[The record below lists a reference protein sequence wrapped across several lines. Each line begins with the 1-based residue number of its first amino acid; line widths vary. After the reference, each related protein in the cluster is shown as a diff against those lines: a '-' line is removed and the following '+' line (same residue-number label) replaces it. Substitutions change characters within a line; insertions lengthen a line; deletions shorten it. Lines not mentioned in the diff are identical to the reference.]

1 MVRTVKT
8 KAARSVAKGQHV
20 LLLPGPTGAEP
31 WELWA
36 LGGKAPDGKSSAELV
51 QICATPLDNRMRK
64 NTTLA
69 LPVSQVFCLPLWLNE
84 TDAKQ
89 FAGMIPLQLE
99 MRGLQPRGNGPAVF
113 DWTVVAQEGTRT
125 LVMVGV
131 LPAAL
136 PPEIHAEAYDAFD
149 LSARYLPFPENT
161 LTLWREQ
168 DRLAVA
174 ITRGQNLVYYQALA
188 EGQVTP
194 RVVQDL
200 ICARATLV
208 MQGIATPLQKVL
220 LWTDISPE
228 ELTALR
234 GALSLPVEQEERPRP
249 APPPQ
254 AWKLTPAIVG
264 EAKRTRASQ
273 RWQRRALVIFLA
285 VYLLAVAWLVTRL
298 VMTSHKVD
306 DLRKWQSEHT
316 QALAL
321 VHEGRAAWKELAPAV
336 DTKSYPLE
344 LLLEASQSIPADQLH
359 LTLFEAGGGHLLIKG
374 EAKNV
379 AGAFQFFGKLKSDP
393 YFSSY
398 TLDMANPRPLPNDL
412 AQFQIEG
419 THANN

>member
-8 KAARSVAKGQHV
+8 KSKSARSLAKGQRA

-36 LGGKAPDGKSSAELV
+36 LGGKASAERV
-51 QICATPLDNRMRK
+51 QICATPLDNRLRK

-84 TDAKQ
+84 VDAKQ

-99 MRGLQPRGNGPAVF
+99 LRGLQPRGNEPAVF

-131 LPAAL
+131 LPATLA
-136 PPEIHAEAYDAFD
+136 PEIHAEAYDAFD

-174 ITRGQNLVYYQALA
+174 ITRGQNLVYYQALT
-188 EGQVTP
+188 EGQITP

-200 ICARATLV
+200 ICARATLA
-208 MQGIATPLQKVL
+208 MQGITTPLQKVM
-220 LWTDISPE
+220 LWTEISPE
-228 ELTALR
+228 EFSSLQ
-234 GALSLPVEQEERPRP
+234 GALPLPIEREEC
-249 APPPQ
+249 PPPVAPQ
-254 AWKLTPAIVG
+254 QPWKLTPSAVG
-264 EAKRTRASQ
+264 EAKRVRAGRQ
-273 RWQRRALVIFLA
+273 WQRRAVMLFLA
-285 VYLLAVAWLVTRL
+285 VYLLAVAWMVSQLVL
-298 VMTSHKVD
+298 TSMKVD
-306 DLRKWQSEHT
+306 ELHKWQSEHAQT
-316 QALAL
+316 LGL
-321 VHEGRAAWKELAPAV
+321 VREGRAAWKDLTPVVE
-336 DTKSYPLE
+336 TKNYPLE
-344 LLLEASQSIPADQLH
+344 LLLEAYQSIPIDQLH
-359 LTLFEAGGGHLLIKG
+359 LTHFDVGNGNLAIQG

-379 AGAFQFFGKLKSDP
+379 AGAFQFFSKLKSDP

-398 TLDMANPRPLPNDL
+398 ALSMANPSPLPNDL
-412 AQFQIEG
+412 AKFRIEG
-419 THANN
+419 TRASN

>member
-8 KAARSVAKGQHV
+8 KAARSLAKGQRA

-36 LGGKAPDGKSSAELV
+36 LGGKASAELV
-51 QICATPLDNRMRK
+51 QICASPLDNRLRK

-99 MRGLQPRGNGPAVF
+99 LRGLQPRGTEPAVF

-131 LPAAL
+131 LPATLA
-136 PPEIHAEAYDAFD
+136 PEIHAEAYDAFD
-149 LSARYLPFPENT
+149 LSARYRPFPENT
-161 LTLWREQ
+161 LTIWREH

-188 EGQVTP
+188 EGQITP

-200 ICARATLV
+200 SCARATLA
-208 MQGIATPLQKVL
+208 MQDILTPLQRVM
-220 LWTDISPE
+220 LWTEIGPE
-228 ELTALR
+228 ALASLQE
-234 GALSLPVEQEERPRP
+234 ALKLPIEQEECPPP
-249 APPPQ
+249 APPLQ
-254 AWKLTPAIVG
+254 TWKLTPAIVG
-264 EAKRTRASQ
+264 EAKRTRASR
-273 RWQRRALVIFLA
+273 RWQRRALAVFLV
-285 VYLLAVAWLVTRL
+285 VYLLAVAWMVSRL
-298 VMTSHKVD
+298 VMTSLKVD

-316 QALAL
+316 QAVAL
-321 VHEGRAAWKELAPAV
+321 VQEGQAAWKELAPVV

-344 LLLEASQSIPADQLH
+344 LLLQASQSIPADQLH
-359 LTLFEAGGGHLLIKG
+359 LTLFEAGDGHVLIKG
-374 EAKNV
+374 EAKNI
-379 AGAFQFFGKLKSDP
+379 AGAFQFLDKLKSDP
-393 YFSSY
+393 YFSGY
-398 TLDMANPRPLPNDL
+398 TLEMGSPRPLPNDL

-419 THANN
+419 THASN